1 MKKYFNIAYILPILV
16 IIIFLIGAFGCDNR
30 LGKPD
35 IRDEF
40 SEDKKPDYFGWKW
53 NFKW

>member
-16 IIIFLIGAFGCDNR
+16 IIIFLIGMSACDNR
-30 LGKPD
+30 IGKPD